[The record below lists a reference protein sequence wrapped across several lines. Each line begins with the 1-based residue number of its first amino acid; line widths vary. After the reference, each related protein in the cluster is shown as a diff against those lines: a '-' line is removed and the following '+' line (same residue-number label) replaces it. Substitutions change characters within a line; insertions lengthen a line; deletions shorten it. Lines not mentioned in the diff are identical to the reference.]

1 MTTII
6 VHQAAERFS
15 VEKER
20 VAKQPYFKNQRA
32 VKNL

>member
-6 VHQAAERFS
+6 VNQAAERFR

-20 VAKQPYFKNQRA
+20 ATKQPYFKNQRA